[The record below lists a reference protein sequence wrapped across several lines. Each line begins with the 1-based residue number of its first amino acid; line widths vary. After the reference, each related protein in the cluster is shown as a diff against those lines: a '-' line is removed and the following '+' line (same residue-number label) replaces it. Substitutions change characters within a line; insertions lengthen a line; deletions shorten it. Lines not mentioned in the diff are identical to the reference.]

1 MLVEKFAPRR
11 EMQLPWLLR
20 WFNFTWALIGNDDD
34 GLFGDDRWRAG
45 REKTLWLAIVW
56 WFRNPFHNLFFYV
69 VGIADRPRAFY
80 SSREWGSPGWTFHAI
95 NCTEPWLRWVWLPFI
110 SYRSPRVSA
119 YVGWR
124 PYGAF
129 GFKLNRGK

>member
-1 MLVEKFAPRR
+1 MLIEKFVPRR

-56 WFRNPFHNLFFYV
+56 WFRNPFHNSFSTSSGSL
-69 VGIADRPRAFY
+69 IARAL
-80 SSREWGSPGWTFHAI
+80 STR
-95 NCTEPWLRWVWLPFI
+95 
-110 SYRSPRVSA
+110 RVS
-119 YVGWR
+119 
-124 PYGAF
+124 GARLAGRSTRSTAPSH
-129 GFKLNRGK
+129 GFAGCGCRSSHTEARG